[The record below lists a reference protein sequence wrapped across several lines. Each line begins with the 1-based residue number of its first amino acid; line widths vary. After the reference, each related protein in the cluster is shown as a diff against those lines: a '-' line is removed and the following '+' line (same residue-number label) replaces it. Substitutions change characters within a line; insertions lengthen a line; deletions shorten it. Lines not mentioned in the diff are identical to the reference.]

1 MKPRKNPK
9 RAWISEIS
17 EIGAIGALL
26 LFLLSSG
33 PLRALA
39 EKPIPTQLDVSGV
52 RGYVAPWR
60 LSFDL
65 MGNTMEMFLTIVDL
79 DGKVGATLDS
89 ATQSEPGAIAEI
101 EKTED
106 GLLMNSELTFGG
118 SFTLKV
124 IIAIKLENDE
134 LTGTIKDSGGIFH
147 ADLLGVKATQE
158 ELDSVQGKRPPPT
171 ETRLNFGGRR
181 VRIGFA
187 SLDTKTADWD
197 LLQNVAQGEV
207 FLHTLSRATKM
218 YTDLDLR
225 FGDVV
230 IKKEN
235 IAKDYPGVYSLWLR
249 RVGEG
254 WNLVFNSQ
262 PDIWGTRHRPE
273 FDVAEVPLSVSEIE
287 GEPQERFLVK
297 LTQDDVY
304 SVVLEMTW
312 GNLRWTSRFVPLS
325 R

>member
-1 MKPRKNPK
+1 MNSGKNPQ
-9 RAWISEIS
+9 RAWISR
-17 EIGAIGALL
+17 IGAIGATGALL
-26 LFLLSSG
+26 LFSLSSG
-33 PLRALA
+33 PFRALA
-39 EKPIPTQLDVSGV
+39 EKPIPTQLDVSDA
-52 RGYVAPWR
+52 RGYVSPWR
-60 LSFDL
+60 LTFDL
-65 MGNTMEMFLTIVDL
+65 MGNEMEMFLTIFDL

-89 ATQSEPGAIAEI
+89 ETQSEPGAIAEI
-101 EKTED
+101 EKTEA
-106 GLLMNSELTFGG
+106 GLLMNSELIFGG
-118 SFTLKV
+118 SFRLK
-124 IIAIKLENDE
+124 IIIVVKLENDE
-134 LTGTIKDSGGIFH
+134 LTGTIKDSGGIFS
-147 ADLLGVKATQE
+147 ATLVGVKATQE
-158 ELDSVQGKRPPPT
+158 ELDLVQGKRPAPT
-171 ETRLNFGGRR
+171 EARLNFGGKRI
-181 VRIGFA
+181 RIGFA
-187 SLDTKTADWD
+187 SLNTNTQDWD

-207 FLHTLSRATKM
+207 FMYTQSRATKM

-249 RVGEG
+249 RVGDG
-254 WNLVFNSQ
+254 WSLVFNSQ
-262 PDIWGTRHRPE
+262 PDIWGTRHRSE

-304 SVVLEMTW
+304 SAVLELTW